1 MKAKDL
7 ITGRHL
13 HEGAEDE
20 ARRGP
25 QPPPGSTSG
34 QMPPAGGTHDPLDPR
49 RMRRGGPPGRLP
61 GPPRLFAGP
70 EESALKDI
78 MLLFLTEVAGNSYD
92 GAIVRKL
99 VEGKDLDRGELQH
112 ILDEGARIERLPES
126 HAKVLEKIHQLIQI
140 LT

>member
-1 MKAKDL
+1 
-7 ITGRHL
+7 
-13 HEGAEDE
+13 
-20 ARRGP
+20 
-25 QPPPGSTSG
+25 
-34 QMPPAGGTHDPLDPR
+34 
-49 RMRRGGPPGRLP
+49 MRRGGPPGRLP

-126 HAKVLEKIHQLIQI
+126 HAKVLEKIHQLIQRMPAAPPR
-140 LT
+140 